1 MVDSSVKDICKC
13 CEGGEKMESQ
23 ERNIIRVKN
32 LVKFG
37 QFERKSYS
45 KPLITVYGTL
55 NEITRAKG
63 SGANLDALRRN
74 S

>member
-1 MVDSSVKDICKC
+1 
-13 CEGGEKMESQ
+13 MESK

-32 LVKFG
+32 LDKVG

-45 KPLITVYGTL
+45 RPLLTVYGTL
-55 NEITRAKG
+55 NEITRAIGG
-63 SGANLDALRRN
+63 SPLQDVNHRGR